1 MITELKRVLVQL
13 VPLSPTHAPDL
24 LVAAADESIW
34 RHLSFPPPK
43 TITDMRGFIDA
54 ALKEA
59 TTGAS
64 QPFAIVHQPTGK
76 AIGSTRCLD
85 IQPENRS
92 LEIGW
97 TWIGT
102 PWQRTAI
109 NTECKYLLLR
119 HAFETLNCVRV
130 QLKTDARNQRSQQA
144 ILRIGAKLEGT
155 LRKHRIN
162 YDGHIRDSVYFSVIA
177 EEWPVVKAKLEQM
190 LAR

>member
-1 MITELKRVLVQL
+1 
-13 VPLSPTHAPDL
+13 
-24 LVAAADESIW
+24 
-34 RHLSFPPPK
+34 
-43 TITDMRGFIDA
+43 MRGFIDA